1 MNISCRSL
9 LAAMLL
15 SGVFASLPAAE
26 NAYSRIGQDSMT
38 VIDDTGWYLEE
49 YDGLGRPFRGSRWEN
64 GEIVSRTDWTYPEDS
79 AQCETSIVTGASGS
93 EETVYDSR
101 GSEIRITRKDG
112 NGNVVSQTDR
122 VWDEGRRE
130 IARETRVGTAT
141 TREEWQYAGDGA
153 LTARKLY
160 KNGVCVFTA
169 DYETETVWTE
179 TVYSNGSPLY
189 SQRYVDGK
197 KAVKP

>member
-1 MNISCRSL
+1 MNPPYRSL
-9 LAAMLL
+9 HVALLFSGFFAA
-15 SGVFASLPAAE
+15 LPAAE

-64 GEIVSRTDWTYPEDS
+64 GEIVSRTDWTYPGDS
-79 AQCETSIVTGASGS
+79 AQCETSVTTGPSGS
-93 EETVYDSR
+93 EETAYDSR
-101 GSEIRITRKDG
+101 GSEIRVTRKDEG
-112 NGNVVSQTDR
+112 GNVVSQTDR
-122 VWDEGRRE
+122 HWDEERRE
-130 IARETRVGTAT
+130 IARETRTGKTT
-141 TREEWQYAGDGA
+141 TREEWQYADDGA

-179 TVYSNGSPLY
+179 TVYSDGSPLH
-189 SQRYVDGK
+189 SQRFVDGK
-197 KAVKP
+197 KAAKP